1 MNKIKVSFDTWVQLL
16 GMLGVLGGLVFVGLE
31 MRQSQIIAVAG
42 QAQARNQAQLDFQ
55 LGVLT
60 SENKF
65 SRGIFDRGGIN
76 GLNPAD
82 LEQEEA
88 QALRHVLNWRAISLQ
103 NAFQQYQLGL
113 LPEDV
118 WEQVKSRIKP
128 QWDSCYSRRSLNSV
142 IPSFLEYLESLPA
155 DDCPE

>member
-1 MNKIKVSFDTWVQLL
+1 MKRIKVSFDTWIQLL
-16 GMLGVLGGLVFVGLE
+16 GMIGVLGGLIFVGLE

-60 SENKF
+60 AENGF
-65 SRGIFDRGGIN
+65 SRDVFGMDGVNR
-76 GLNPAD
+76 LNPTD
-82 LEQEEA
+82 LTQEEA
-88 QALRHVLNWRAISLQ
+88 HALRHILSWRAISLQ

-118 WEQVKSRIKP
+118 WEQVKSRI
-128 QWDSCYSRRSLNSV
+128 QLHWESCYSRPSLAGV
-142 IPSFLEYLESLPA
+142 IPSFQEYLESLPVE
-155 DDCPE
+155 DCAE